1 MTREGK
7 KMTNGEGKKMTN
19 GKRMRR
25 GGFGRW
31 FAIALVALLASVAIA
46 CGGDDGDNGSAA
58 TEEATAEFTA
68 EEVTATI
75 EVEMADFEFIPKDA
89 KGPAG
94 IDEVVTPNIGE
105 VEHELQL
112 YKTDVDPGSL
122 TVDAETGKADTEP
135 LGERLFENF
144 ADAGETD
151 SNIADLDAGQYA
163 MVCNIAGHYEA
174 GMWGSMTIK

>member
-1 MTREGK
+1 MRHRSRTRRSS
-7 KMTNGEGKKMTN
+7 T
-19 GKRMRR
+19 
-25 GGFGRW
+25 GRL
-31 FAIALVALLASVAIA
+31 FAGALVALVAAVAIG
-46 CGGDDGDNGSAA
+46 CGGDDGDSG
-58 TEEATAEFTA
+58 TEEATSEFSAED
-68 EEVTATI
+68 VTATI
-75 EVEMADFEFIPKDA
+75 EVEMQDFEFIPKDA

-94 IDEVVTPNIGE
+94 IDEVVTPNIGQ

-135 LGERLFENF
+135 LGERLFEAF
-144 ADAGETD
+144 ADPGETD
-151 SNIADLDAGQYA
+151 SVIAELDAGQYA